1 MFDDLFSLVAVHA
14 GEETAQKTS
23 SQPFCVPSGASYAD
37 QNILKFNTC
46 IERYDLSTYL
56 YRIV

>member
-1 MFDDLFSLVAVHA
+1 MVDDLFSLVAVHA

-46 IERYDLSTYL
+46 IERYDLSIL
-56 YRIV
+56 